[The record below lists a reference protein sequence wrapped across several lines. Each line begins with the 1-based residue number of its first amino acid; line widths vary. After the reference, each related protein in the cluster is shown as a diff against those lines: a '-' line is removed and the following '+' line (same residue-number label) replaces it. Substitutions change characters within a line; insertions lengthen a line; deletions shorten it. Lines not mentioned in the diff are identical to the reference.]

1 MHKPTISS
9 VIALTLLGC
18 GGGESGN
25 SGNTT
30 PPVKYFNVSFLDLDN
45 IAINTQTN
53 CQIFGYNEDQT
64 KKIVAYRSAPENNY
78 QIVVHDEHG
87 NFVRRYS
94 NSTETNGLSSTFRFR
109 QSDVPQNGYVS
120 FVYSEGRDNFV
131 STYSK
136 DFITESFSIYAKNK
150 NNNSNCLS
158 IGSGNNSNP
167 QTSDYKS
174 FIHIP
179 DENKLFFFS
188 LNHFNQLSFEP
199 TNKLGRDVSVNS
211 RRGRPLLLTAYER
224 TNQDVIQNLFS
235 FKFRATNALGS
246 LGQEID
252 LDIIDQRDTPWT
264 VPSDVELSS
273 AQLFVDGKQ
282 FNAPYAYLWQSLN
295 TSSED
300 KYSYSNLINVDNY
313 YLKLK
318 GKEISPPSSPYW
330 KFQHVSRGTSS
341 ITSHLSAE
349 NILDGFPNPEP
360 PTLGICNDHNNTQ
373 CIKITHTQK
382 TDNTILRLLIDSE
395 LTVPSGLPIFI
406 KQTIYSPYHNELP
419 VMKFDS
425 PILDQELKEIK
436 DFSVSWIKTPSSSIT
451 ETFLYQYQDLYK
463 RTLGSELIDPSI
475 DNIPLLKN
483 ISAQQDQQDLLKRQ
497 PYTWVWLEE

>member
-1 MHKPTISS
+1 MQKQIITSA
-9 VIALTLLGC
+9 IALTLFGC
-18 GGGESGN
+18 GGGESSN
-25 SGNTT
+25 SGNPT

-45 IAINTQTN
+45 IDINTQTS
-53 CQIFGYNEDQT
+53 CQIFGYNEDKT
-64 KKIVAYRSAPENNY
+64 KKVVAYRSNPENSY

-131 STYSK
+131 STFSK
-136 DFITESFSIYAKNK
+136 DFIPEIFSIYAKNK
-150 NNNSNCLS
+150 NNNSNCLPIS
-158 IGSGNNSNP
+158 SGNNNP

-179 DENKLFFFS
+179 DEDKLFFFS

-199 TNKLGRDVSVNS
+199 TNKLGRNVSVNS
-211 RRGRPLLLTAYER
+211 RTGRPLLLTAYER
-224 TNQDVIQNLFS
+224 TNQDVIKNLFG

-252 LDIIDQRDTPWT
+252 LEIIDQRDTPWT

-273 AQLFVDGKQ
+273 AELFVDGKQ

-300 KYSYSNLINVDNY
+300 KYSYSNSINVDNY

-318 GKEISPPSSPYW
+318 GKEISPHHPLIGNFNMS
-330 KFQHVSRGTSS
+330 QEGT
-341 ITSHLSAE
+341 I
-349 NILDGFPNPEP
+349 
-360 PTLGICNDHNNTQ
+360 Q
-373 CIKITHTQK
+373 
-382 TDNTILRLLIDSE
+382 LLAI
-395 LTVPSGLPIFI
+395 
-406 KQTIYSPYHNELP
+406 
-419 VMKFDS
+419 
-425 PILDQELKEIK
+425 
-436 DFSVSWIKTPSSSIT
+436 
-451 ETFLYQYQDLYK
+451 
-463 RTLGSELIDPSI
+463 
-475 DNIPLLKN
+475 
-483 ISAQQDQQDLLKRQ
+483 
-497 PYTWVWLEE
+497 